1 MICSK
6 CSFFE
11 ERHSTGGI
19 IYYCAIYDIS
29 AYYCNREDMKLWF
42 EMISKCPI
50 AKKLI
55 EEIIKNEEYR
65 RDKNGRQ

>member
-11 ERHSTGGI
+11 EKPSTGGI
-19 IYYCAIYDIS
+19 IYYCAIYGIS

-55 EEIIKNEEYR
+55 EEIIQKKEYR
-65 RDKNGRQ
+65 RNK

>member
-11 ERHSTGGI
+11 ERPSTGGI
-19 IYYCAIYDIS
+19 IYHCSIYGIS
-29 AYYCNREDMKLWF
+29 AYYCNKEDMELWF
-42 EMISKCPI
+42 KMISKCPI

-55 EEIIKNEEYR
+55 DEIIKQGKYR
-65 RDKNGRQ
+65 RGE